1 MLEEVSLKLLVNTD
15 TNKVVF
21 AEAGKDFVDVLCSFL
36 TLPLGTIVR
45 LLQNDNT
52 NMKPVKIGCLDSLYQ
67 SVENLNVDCL
77 NTRTCKKMLLY
88 SRNSSEEYCNT
99 LKLNIDDTTDPTR
112 DFFMCSNLA
121 DCKYSLLS
129 SFRNQRCECGS
140 LLGRPVL
147 VKSDQV
153 YNGFVKDGPV
163 FIVTDD
169 LSVFP
174 NSVDTVFDLLKT
186 LGIPCTHSL
195 KEMFVNIT
203 YMQVLDLLKYSLL
216 SKSSL
221 TNLFLRKEP
230 VLEETSFS
238 TYDVPNNC
246 RNRIK
251 LKLFLR
257 EKDNEILF
265 AQGEEDFADF
275 VFSFLT
281 FPLGGV
287 VRMLGGNSS
296 LGSIDSLYKT
306 ILDLDGYKY
315 LVSSEVKN
323 RLVDPCIA
331 PQFKLSKQI
340 LQIYEPPASSYYCYR
355 QRSFRESIIHD

>member
-1 MLEEVSLKLLVNTD
+1 MIKLL
-15 TNKVVF
+15 
-21 AEAGKDFVDVLCSFL
+21 
-36 TLPLGTIVR
+36 IV
-45 LLQNDNT
+45 
-52 NMKPVKIGCLDSLYQ
+52 
-67 SVENLNVDCL
+67 
-77 NTRTCKKMLLY
+77 LY
-88 SRNSSEEYCNT
+88 S
-99 LKLNIDDTTDPTR
+99 K
-112 DFFMCSNLA
+112 
-121 DCKYSLLS
+121 
-129 SFRNQRCECGS
+129 
-140 LLGRPVL
+140 
-147 VKSDQV
+147 
-153 YNGFVKDGPV
+153 
-163 FIVTDD
+163 
-169 LSVFP
+169 
-174 NSVDTVFDLLKT
+174 
-186 LGIPCTHSL
+186 
-195 KEMFVNIT
+195 
-203 YMQVLDLLKYSLL
+203 QVLDLLKYSLL

-296 LGSIDSLYKT
+296 LGSIDSLYKS

-331 PQFKLSKQI
+331 PQFNLSKQI
-340 LQIYEPPASSYYCYR
+340 LQIYEPRASWYYCYC
-355 QRSFRESIIHD
+355 QGSFRESIIHDQFSITSGFRVFNILNETCTKLNLLDPKSSKGAQEGYVKGPALFMVTNDLVVEPMSPISALSLLNRLETPPSEVIEEAVYIGVKEVTIVVQNVVIDYFKL